1 MADQDINQEEA
12 RDEQQEVK
20 KGKKEKHPLPYTLEV
35 SFMIWRMIIVVV
47 ASLTAFLSWWNGA
60 DLMVIGFRS
69 AAAILSLGGI
79 SILFNSMLS
88 KSMLEAVL
96 QVRDSQKDTQ

>member
-1 MADQDINQEEA
+1 MTDENINQEEA
-12 RDEQQEVK
+12 QDEQQELQ

-47 ASLTAFLSWWNGA
+47 ASLSAFLSWWNGA
-60 DLMVIGFRS
+60 DLLVIGLRS
-69 AAAILSLGGI
+69 GAAILSLGGI
-79 SILFNSMLS
+79 SILFNSILS

-96 QVRDSQKDTQ
+96 QVRESQQDTQ

>member
-1 MADQDINQEEA
+1 MSDEKINQEEA
-12 RDEQQEVK
+12 QDGQQEVK

-69 AAAILSLGGI
+69 AASILSLGGI
-79 SILFNSMLS
+79 SILFNSILS
-88 KSMLEAVL
+88 KSMLEAVR
-96 QVRDSQKDTQ
+96 QVRETQQDTQ